1 MVCAC
6 FCCLHTALNVRST
19 VSSGYTLTVAWGEHY
34 DPFCAESQLEEE
46 LQSDLRWQFLVK
58 SILYTGRSKFQDVEL
73 LDSGPFG
80 KARAHRQHFFCQR
93 HRAAKGRLVR
103 QPARRA

>member
-1 MVCAC
+1 MRQ
-6 FCCLHTALNVRST
+6 LL
-19 VSSGYTLTVAWGEHY
+19 GLTSHVVLLR
-34 DPFCAESQLEEE
+34 QLEEE

-80 KARAHRQHFFCQR
+80 KACMLR
-93 HRAAKGRLVR
+93 
-103 QPARRA
+103 

>member
-1 MVCAC
+1 VSDICQAC
-6 FCCLHTALNVRST
+6 SSLSDNRQACSSLSDGTTASAVL
-19 VSSGYTLTVAWGEHY
+19 
-34 DPFCAESQLEEE
+34 PPQLEEE

-80 KARAHRQHFFCQR
+80 KARQASDACRPLCAMAVFQ
-93 HRAAKGRLVR
+93 AAF
-103 QPARRA
+103 